1 MTRAD
6 TAMLLAAG
14 LGTRMR
20 PLTEHTPKPLLT
32 LGGRA
37 LLDHMLDRLG
47 ESGVRRVVV
56 NAHWQPDRLRAH
68 LAARTDG
75 PATVLRLEDDLLDTG
90 GAVAAALADG
100 LLTGEAFFV
109 ANSDNVLLDGPHPA
123 LRRMQAALEPGLDG
137 VILLHRSFQVHS
149 DVGPGDFFLDPWGTP
164 RRRAEREIA
173 PYVFAGITLA
183 TPALFGPALSQ
194 LKSSR
199 RFSMNDIWD
208 RALALGR
215 LRAVVHDGLW
225 FHLSRPEDLAEA
237 EHALAT
243 QLTGLTT

>member
-1 MTRAD
+1 
-6 TAMLLAAG
+6 
-14 LGTRMR
+14 
-20 PLTEHTPKPLLT
+20 
-32 LGGRA
+32 
-37 LLDHMLDRLG
+37 
-47 ESGVRRVVV
+47 VRRVVV

-100 LLTGEAFFV
+100 LLPGEAFFV

-137 VILLHRSFQVHS
+137 VILLHRSFQV
-149 DVGPGDFFLDPWGTP
+149 FLDPWGTP

-183 TPALFGPALSQ
+183 TPALFGPALSH